1 MNSQLLLHRTLLSG
15 CEVKLPIYLP
25 KHLVRSL
32 ISEHLCFGNAK
43 SFWQQ
48 PGLLPEQWVLRFVR
62 SQRLL
67 GDPKFKSDW
76 CKNKETSGPP
86 KSGSFKFAQNSFRS
100 DSFLSTYPVFS
111 CQVWSLLVGQP
122 VWKASS
128 RPVRHYVFS
137 IWPTKVNAK
146 SGTSIYGGTWFQ
158 SYLGTGQPMG
168 ACTLFAKEERKLDLL
183 TAYGYDLRSVRTCL
197 WQTVSLSFWFVEFVG
212 PSVCWTPFAASP
224 QDLERRSWPQCS
236 SLELSTCQG

>member
-1 MNSQLLLHRTLLSG
+1 MIPDELQVSKGFRGERCMNSQLLLHRTLLSG

-86 KSGSFKFAQNSFRS
+86 RSGSFKFAQNSFRS

-122 VWKASS
+122 VSEKLRVDLSDTMCS
-128 RPVRHYVFS
+128 RS
-137 IWPTKVNAK
+137 
-146 SGTSIYGGTWFQ
+146 
-158 SYLGTGQPMG
+158 GQP
-168 ACTLFAKEERKLDLL
+168 R
-183 TAYGYDLRSVRTCL
+183 
-197 WQTVSLSFWFVEFVG
+197 
-212 PSVCWTPFAASP
+212 
-224 QDLERRSWPQCS
+224 
-236 SLELSTCQG
+236 